1 MALFYRGL
9 PGPLDLESRL
19 VAGAFLVDVEV
30 RRNVGEHAA
39 QRVLQGAQA
48 GDDADADDGGDQ
60 AGLDR
65 GGAGLVLHKASK
77 NGVHGTLPFEVNCYY
92 PFTGR
97 HQCLRRL
104 NNCKPTDGELIS
116 S

>member
-1 MALFYRGL
+1 MLLSEFFRVPRPAMMPTPTMAAIRPY
-9 PGPLDLESRL
+9 SIA
-19 VAGAFLVDVEV
+19 VAPE
-30 RRNVGEHAA
+30 
-39 QRVLQGAQA
+39 
-48 GDDADADDGGDQ
+48 
-60 AGLDR
+60 
-65 GGAGLVLHKASK
+65 LVLHKASK

-104 NNCKPTDGELIS
+104 NNCKPTDRELIS